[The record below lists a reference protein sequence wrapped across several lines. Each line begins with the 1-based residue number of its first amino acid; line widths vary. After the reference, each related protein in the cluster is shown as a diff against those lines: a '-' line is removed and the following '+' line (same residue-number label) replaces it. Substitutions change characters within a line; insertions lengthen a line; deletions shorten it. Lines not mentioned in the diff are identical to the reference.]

1 MAVYAIFN
9 YDVADADGYQRYQQ
23 LAGPSFAGR
32 TFKVLAL
39 DPATTLVEG
48 AQSGKQTVILEFE
61 SKDAFDEWY
70 RSPEY
75 QSAVGVRWDATTNG
89 VGLLVAGR

>member
-9 YDVADADGYQRYQQ
+9 YDVADADGYKRYQQ
-23 LAGPSFAGR
+23 RAGASFAGR

-48 AQSGKQTVILEFE
+48 AQSGRQTVILEFDT
-61 SKDAFDEWY
+61 KDAFDDWY

-89 VGLLVAGR
+89 VGLLVVGR

>member
-9 YDVADADGYQRYQQ
+9 YDVADADGYQRYQK

-48 AQSGKQTVILEFE
+48 AQSGQQTVILEFE

-89 VGLLVAGR
+89 VGLLVEGR

>member
-1 MAVYAIFN
+1 MSVYAIFN
-9 YDVADADGYQRYQQ
+9 YDVADPDGYQRYQQ

-32 TFKVLAL
+32 TFKVLAH

-48 AQSGKQTVILEFE
+48 DSAGRQTVILEFE
-61 SKDAFDEWY
+61 TKDAFEDWY

-75 QSAVGVRWDATTNG
+75 VAAVGTRLEATTNG
-89 VGLLVAGR
+89 VGLLVVGR